1 MEIHTLKSSSDSC
14 NDGSKGF
21 RNKERNDRKQRT
33 KFDSAQLKQ
42 LENYFKFNRY
52 PNAHDRVELS
62 ICLDVKEFVIQ
73 TWFKNKRARNKSSNN
88 QQIFT
93 ENPLS
98 YNSFPANEFNS
109 QFYNPTP
116 QLAASFYLSTHQ
128 PRENK
133 KYFQDR
139 PHAFR
144 DISNSHNPIN
154 CYQNYVPPGNT
165 DHFNFQNRQFW
176 PPLQFMDDYY
186 KNGNQ
191 KFQ

>member
-14 NDGSKGF
+14 NDGS
-21 RNKERNDRKQRT
+21 KERNDRKQRT

-52 PNAHDRVELS
+52 PNSHDRVELS

-88 QQIFT
+88 PQIFA

-98 YNSFPANEFNS
+98 YSSFPTNDFNS
-109 QFYNPTP
+109 QFYNPTQEP
-116 QLAASFYLSTHQ
+116 ASSFYLSTHQ
-128 PRENK
+128 PCENK

-139 PHAFR
+139 SHAFR
-144 DISNSHNPIN
+144 DISNSRNNSIS
-154 CYQNYVPPGNT
+154 
-165 DHFNFQNRQFW
+165 F
-176 PPLQFMDDYY
+176 
-186 KNGNQ
+186 K
-191 KFQ
+191 